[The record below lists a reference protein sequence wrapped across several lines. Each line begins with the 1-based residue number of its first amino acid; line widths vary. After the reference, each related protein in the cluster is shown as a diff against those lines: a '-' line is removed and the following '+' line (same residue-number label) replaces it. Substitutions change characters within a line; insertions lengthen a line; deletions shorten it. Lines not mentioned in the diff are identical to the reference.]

1 MLSQVATKSF
11 NVYLNNDIIVS
22 AKCRSTGRFVK
33 RAMAQ
38 VEYDLEHVNLF
49 KGFYSFMFFMF
60 VSISLL
66 VSHKRKERIFNQIK
80 TLSDERE
87 SLCKIDR
94 FRRIRI
100 LNCKIRELEAKI

>member
-1 MLSQVATKSF
+1 MLSQVTTKSF
-11 NVYLNNDIIVS
+11 NVYLNNNVIVS
-22 AKCRSTGRFVK
+22 AKCRTTGRFVK
-33 RAMAQ
+33 RVIAQ

-49 KGFYSFMFFMF
+49 KGFYAFMFFIF

-66 VSHKRKERIFNQIK
+66 VSHKRLERIVNQIK
-80 TLSDERE
+80 ALNDEKE
-87 SLCKIDR
+87 SLCKIDK

>member
-1 MLSQVATKSF
+1 MKLTS
-11 NVYLNNDIIVS
+11 NYIVYLNEQNLVHC
-22 AKCRSTGRFVK
+22 AKCRLTGRFVK
-33 RAMAQ
+33 RAVAQ
-38 VEYDLEHVNLF
+38 KEYALEYENTF

-66 VSHKRKERIFNQIK
+66 LSHKRMERIINQIK
-80 TLSDERE
+80 ALNDEKE

-100 LNCKIRELEAKI
+100 LNCKIRELEGKLK